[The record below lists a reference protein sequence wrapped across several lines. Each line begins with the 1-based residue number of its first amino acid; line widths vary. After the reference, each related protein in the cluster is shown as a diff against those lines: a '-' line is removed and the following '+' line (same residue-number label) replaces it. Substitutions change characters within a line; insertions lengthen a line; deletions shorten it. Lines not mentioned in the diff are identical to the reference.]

1 MALLEL
7 DFRISDFSDTPVQL
21 MSLKI
26 TLRDDVGDFFCSCA
40 GTGRDGVAK
49 VLLCP
54 GVGTSSVREE
64 DSGAEI
70 NKGPMTRPSALA
82 MVGGRCQDGH
92 HHEGVVDELFSSEVN
107 LRNVMEVGWR
117 RAVL

>member
-1 MALLEL
+1 M
-7 DFRISDFSDTPVQL
+7 F
-21 MSLKI
+21 LKT
-26 TLRDDVGDFFCSCA
+26 TLCGDVGDFFCSCA

-54 GVGTSSVREE
+54 GIGTSSVREE
-64 DSGAEI
+64 DSRAEI

-107 LRNVMEVGWR
+107 LRNYMEVGWR
-117 RAVL
+117 RV

>member
-1 MALLEL
+1 MWLFLTGHPGTVNVLEDNFVRRRRRFLLL
-7 DFRISDFSDTPVQL
+7 
-21 MSLKI
+21 
-26 TLRDDVGDFFCSCA
+26 LRWNWEGWSCQ
-40 GTGRDGVAK
+40 

-107 LRNVMEVGWR
+107 LRNAMEVGWR
-117 RAVL
+117 RVVL